1 MVIGKQIYANPQG
14 PHPAKLGAIGQLAML
29 QGKAV
34 VAMGVRL
41 EGWTQ
46 HIQRQV
52 NGLIAIGMG
61 VHLNPRL
68 QR

>member
-1 MVIGKQIYANPQG
+1 
-14 PHPAKLGAIGQLAML
+14 LGAIGQLAML

-41 EGWTQ
+41 EGWAK
-46 HIQRQV
+46 HFQRQV

-61 VHLNPRL
+61 VYLNLHL
-68 QR
+68 QRQMIDF